1 MRTLSLFLVMLA
13 ISFFSQGQNI
23 YVKLT
28 DPNGVLLK
36 GDAVDRGYEGTI
48 RAFTISTGGKN
59 NTQVTFTMSINGAS
73 ATLKKVMNNGTFL
86 LNGLLTV
93 LEPSTGNYAPRPAY
107 TITMEK
113 IKVISCTESLGCNGV
128 MNTSV
133 IIQAARTG
141 WTYYQ
146 RARDGSWVLASK
158 YGYDA
163 ETGAEWKGF

>member
-1 MRTLSLFLVMLA
+1 MRTLSLFLVMLT

-28 DPNGVLLK
+28 DPNGALLK

-86 LNGLLTV
+86 LNGMITV
-93 LEPSTGNYAPRPAY
+93 MEPPPTSIAKPAY

-128 MNTSV
+128 MTTSV

-163 ETGAEWKGF
+163 ETGAEWRGF